1 MFVGWLRI
9 LGSGFGPARVMA
21 LALLLSCLAA
31 CGQKGAL
38 YLPPPAS
45 DAQPKQPANAPAR
58 APDTSPR

>member
-1 MFVGWLRI
+1 
-9 LGSGFGPARVMA
+9 MA